1 MNFDRVKTEDNS
13 FTLYSEEYK
22 QHYHSIHGAYTESM
36 HIFIDLGL
44 KSVDKDEISVLEVG
58 FGTGLNA
65 VLTYEENIIRRKNI
79 FYHGIDVNPVSKEI
93 FQQLE
98 FERLV
103 SDKNT
108 NFSPFYDNWNIEVN
122 VDEKFVL
129 FKQVVDL
136 QLLTTERKYDIVY
149 FDAFSPESQ
158 PEMWSVE
165 AFKKLSTLLLTGG
178 ILVTYCSKGLVK
190 ENLRN
195 SGFIVKR
202 FPGPPGKRH
211 VLRAT
216 KF

>member
-13 FTLYSEEYK
+13 FTLYSDEYK
-22 QHYHSIHGAYTESM
+22 QHYHSIHGACTESR

-44 KSVDKDEISVLEVG
+44 KSIDKDEISVLEVG

-65 VLTYEENIIRRKNI
+65 ILTYEENIIQGKKI
-79 FYHGIDVNPVSKEI
+79 FYHGIDVNPVSKEV
-93 FQQLE
+93 FMQME
-98 FERLV
+98 FEKFL
-103 SDKNT
+103 SDKKT
-108 NFSPFYDNWNIEVN
+108 DFSLFYDNWNLEVN
-122 VDEKFVL
+122 LNDKFVL
-129 FKQVVDL
+129 LKQVVDL
-136 QLLTTERKYDIVY
+136 QLFTTERKYDVIY
-149 FDAFSPESQ
+149 FDAFSPEVQ

-165 AFKKLSTLLLTGG
+165 TFKKLSTLLLTGG